1 MFGIRIFQMINL
13 PFAICK
19 LFPNLLYYVVKGD
32 YIIIVAIVHYRQSPA
47 TIERAVM
54 RALESYR

>member
-1 MFGIRIFQMINL
+1 MINL